1 MMLIF
6 ELDGGSWTAIGPLLE
21 QGRLPNIAGL
31 ICRGASG
38 VLRSIPPLLSP
49 AVWTTIYTGQ
59 PRERHGV
66 QTFDATSEDVRYKRL
81 WDIAYANGIICG
93 VCGSLVTWPPYN
105 VGGFMIPDIMARDA
119 RTIPPQFAS
128 LQELVLKYPSR
139 GHRRHYG
146 LAAYPRY
153 AVQLPRAGI
162 KVRTMIALAQE
173 VLTAAL
179 LRHPHRDTYWRRAIL
194 LQQLYADAFL
204 RLYHTYRPALSTY
217 HYHAVD
223 TLSHLYWEDFVVE
236 RGNSSSDNKGHREA
250 LTAAYQSADR
260 ILGKFL
266 QAAGPGAVVLVISD
280 HGFCRNPEPWP
291 RYRVRLPR
299 LIQIL
304 GLEGIA
310 TPTRLA
316 HQHFLYFRDSSH
328 VEDVGRTL
336 RSAHFKETGEVVLPR
351 VVTRGTSLF
360 FPPPNTSGGGLTV
373 VLPGHAELPFEELFE
388 DTGHVAT
395 GIHDPEGIV
404 ILAGPAVYQGVKLKE
419 ASILD
424 VAPTALALLG
434 LPVARDMRG
443 RIWTEAIHPQFWE
456 RFPLTVV
463 DTYRREERRT
473 SAPEISDKDVEI
485 LYQRLQHL
493 GYL

>member
-1 MMLIF
+1 MSGLLIF
-6 ELDGGSWTAIGPLLE
+6 ELDGGSWSAIGPLLE

-31 ICRGASG
+31 IRRGASG

-59 PRERHGV
+59 PREKHGA
-66 QTFDATSEDVRYKRL
+66 QTFDATSEDVRYGRL
-81 WDIAYANGIICG
+81 WDIAYANGIVCG
-93 VCGSLVTWPPYN
+93 VCGSLVTWPPYD

-119 RTIPPQFAS
+119 RTIPLQLAP

-139 GHRRHYG
+139 GRKESGYG

-153 AVQLPRAGI
+153 AVQLPRTGV
-162 KVRTMIALAQE
+162 KVRTMMALVQE
-173 VLTAAL
+173 VLTTVL
-179 LRHPHRDTYWRRAIL
+179 LRRPHRDIYWRRAIL

-204 RLYHTYRPALSTY
+204 RLHRTYRPGVATY

-223 TLSHLYWEDFVVE
+223 TLSHLYWEDFVAKK
-236 RGNSSSDNKGHREA
+236 RYREV
-250 LTAAYQSADR
+250 LPAAYQSADR
-260 ILGKFL
+260 VLGGLL
-266 QAAGPGAVVLVISD
+266 QVVGSDTTVLVISD
-280 HGFCRNPEPWP
+280 HGFRSNPEPWP

-299 LIQIL
+299 LIQAL
-304 GLEGIA
+304 GLEGIV

-316 HQHFLYFRDSSH
+316 HQHFLYFRDRSR

-336 RSAHFKETGEVVLPR
+336 RSAYFKETGEAVLPR
-351 VVTRGTSLF
+351 VTTQDVSLF
-360 FPPPNTSGGGLTV
+360 FPPPNTHGDGLTV
-373 VLPGHAELPFEELFE
+373 VLPDHAELPYEELCE

-404 ILAGPAVYQGVKLKE
+404 ILAGPAVRQGVELKE

-424 VAPTALALLG
+424 VAPTALILLG
-434 LPVARDMRG
+434 LPVARDMEG
-443 RIWTEAIHPQFWE
+443 RVWTEAIRPEFLEQF
-456 RFPLTVV
+456 PPASI
-463 DTYRREERRT
+463 DTYQREMGEMP
-473 SAPEISDKDVEI
+473 AAEISQQDTEV
-485 LYQRLQHL
+485 LYQRLRDL